1 LPATALKPLNASR
14 IMGRRTDL
22 KQEKKLNNYMISLIF
37 NNLGIWL
44 EKEWERLLSRS
55 DSRKTLRWVPGIIFF
70 ATRAAG
76 QKGER

>member
-44 EKEWERLLSRS
+44 EEEWERLLSRS
-55 DSRKTLRWVPGIIFF
+55 GSRKTLRWVPGIIFF
-70 ATRAAG
+70 IDPGGGPKR
-76 QKGER
+76 